1 MATLAIIKVGTFVS
15 KNALTIV
22 AGHATSR
29 AGVGVVLR
37 CRDGTDLSR
46 LRQVPADYVVATLA
60 IQTLAWP
67 MLCVAETQTVSASRG
82 WSRRVTERL
91 MAGTA

>member
-15 KNALTIV
+15 KNALAIV

-37 CRDGTDLSR
+37 SQDGTDLSC
-46 LRQVPADYVVATLA
+46 LRQVPADYVVATPA
-60 IQTLAWP
+60 IQMLAWP
-67 MLCVAETQTVSASRG
+67 MLCMAETHAVSASRG
-82 WSRRVTERL
+82 WSPRVTERL
-91 MAGTA
+91 MARTT